1 MNFREYALLSALL
14 VIFLI
19 PQIAGAME
27 IYKNDDFKVK
37 AGFWGQAW
45 YQTVSDGRDTD
56 GDGKQDSTIYDTL
69 IRRAYFYAG
78 ADYRQYISTFIHVA
92 GDRIDQDYMHDRP
105 SLGLGSN
112 LVVRDWWVDFNLWQ
126 NMVRLK
132 VGRMYVPL
140 TRNYGTTSTKSLL
153 SLDLNWAQGGIRGGI
168 FYPSKVGRDDSVC
181 LWGNVLDQKLQYR
194 LMLGEGIGND
204 DINPGD
210 HPRFAGR
217 LSWAFMEPETT
228 WFNAGTYLG
237 KKKVLTV
244 GIGWD
249 FQSDLDYGSPS
260 RTYDYAAYTVDV
272 HWDQPIGPG
281 AGAVT
286 AEAAYIH
293 VNNGPNAINYTHMV
307 RGSNSDI
314 ASFKGGYLLPWRP
327 YSMGFQPVFHFEY
340 MDPDTGDETTVFG
353 GGVNWF
359 LYGQANKLGFD
370 ITSVHQGDE
379 TYGSRPVQDHL
390 ICTLQLA
397 LGF

>member
-1 MNFREYALLSALL
+1 MKIRGFYCVCVFAAAVLLSQT
-14 VIFLI
+14 VS
-19 PQIAGAME
+19 AME
-27 IYKNDDFKVK
+27 VYKNDDFKLK

-56 GDGKQDSTIYDTL
+56 GDGEQDSDIYDTL

-78 ADYRQYISTFIHVA
+78 ADYRDIASMFIHVA

-112 LVVRDWWVDFNLWQ
+112 LVVRDAWVNINIWKK
-126 NMVRLK
+126 MVRLQI
-132 VGRMYVPL
+132 GRMYVPL

-153 SLDLNWAQGGIRGGI
+153 ALDLNWSQGGIRGGI
-168 FYPSKVGRDDSVC
+168 FYPSKVGRDDAVC
-181 LWGNVLDQKLQYR
+181 LWGNVLEDRLQYR
-194 LMLGEGIGND
+194 FMLGEGIGND
-204 DINPGD
+204 DVNPGD

-217 LSWAFMEPETT
+217 LSWAFMEPETS

-244 GIGWD
+244 GVGWD
-249 FQSDLDYGSPS
+249 FQSDLDYGSPN

-281 AGAVT
+281 AGAVS

-293 VNNGPNAINYTHMV
+293 VNNGPNSINYTHFT
-307 RGSNSDI
+307 RGDNADI
-314 ASFKGGYLLPWRP
+314 VSMKAGYLLPWRP
-327 YSMGFQPVFHFEY
+327 VSFGFQPVFHYEY
-340 MDPDTGDETTVFG
+340 IDGQGGDGTNIFG

-359 LYGQANKLGFD
+359 LYGQANKLSFD
-370 ITSVHQGDE
+370 ITSVQQGDE

>member
-1 MNFREYALLSALL
+1 MGNKGFVVCVML
-14 VIFLI
+14 
-19 PQIAGAME
+19 AGIVFAQQAMAME

-56 GDGKQDSTIYDTL
+56 SDGEQDSTIYDTV

-78 ADYRQYISTFIHVA
+78 LDFRDMVSAFIHVA

-112 LVVRDWWVDFNLWQ
+112 LVVRDAWINFNIWQ
-126 NMVRLK
+126 KMVRLQ

-153 SLDLNWAQGGIRGGI
+153 TLDLDWAQGGIRGGI
-168 FYPSKVGRDDSVC
+168 FYPSKVGRDDGVC
-181 LWGNVLDQKLQYR
+181 LWGNIFEDRLQYR
-194 LMLGEGIGND
+194 FMIAEGIGND
-204 DINPGD
+204 DVNPGD

-217 LSWAFMEPETT
+217 LSWAFMEPETN

-237 KKKVLTV
+237 KKNVLTV
-244 GIGWD
+244 GVGMD
-249 FQSDLDYGSPS
+249 FQSDLDYGNPNRS
-260 RTYDYAAYTVDV
+260 YDYAAYTVDV
-272 HWDQPIGPG
+272 HYDQALG
-281 AGAVT
+281 AGMGAVT
-286 AEAAYIH
+286 AEAAYTH
-293 VNNGPNAINYTHMV
+293 VNNGPNSINYTHFTKGDNADMV
-307 RGSNSDI
+307 SLK
-314 ASFKGGYLLPWRP
+314 AGYLLPWRP
-327 YSMGFQPVFHFEY
+327 MNFGFQPVFHYEY
-340 MDPDTGDETTVFG
+340 IDGEDGDGTNIVG

-359 LYGQANKLGFD
+359 FYGQANKLSFD
-370 ITSVHQGDE
+370 ITTVQQGDE